1 MANATVYAARSIES
15 ETVVVANA
23 QNQEGNN
30 AEGHDHGNR
39 DRNYSPHPPLRLR
52 PRARGPMLPVDRG
65 GHMTSAALVPIKN
78 LLRTT
83 IGVFISQPMAMTR

>member
-1 MANATVYAARSIES
+1 
-15 ETVVVANA
+15 
-23 QNQEGNN
+23 
-30 AEGHDHGNR
+30 
-39 DRNYSPHPPLRLR
+39 
-52 PRARGPMLPVDRG
+52 MLPVDRG